1 MEKCKQ
7 GSKTIMLVDNKEK
20 QILLLIVEALTLLLF
35 VGGIRVEARAH
46 DTNMVIF
53 NTRKLLS

>member
-1 MEKCKQ
+1 
-7 GSKTIMLVDNKEK
+7 MLVDNKEK